1 MEKNLFDQLSHKY
14 DTPKQLEL
22 ATIIQEEIR
31 NDIANS
37 TNKTLL
43 DYGCGTG
50 LVSLTFSHSVKHLVL
65 TDASNEMIRLTNQKI
80 IDQGIQNAST
90 HQLNLIEEST
100 DIKADIILVSLLLL
114 HVPNTA
120 LILRKLFDV
129 LNTNGQLIIIDFDLN
144 NEINDSRV
152 HNGFDQRE
160 LDMLLKKIGF
170 STTFFH
176 NFHHGKGLFMKKDAT
191 LFKAVATKK

>member
-80 IDQGIQNAST
+80 IDQGIQNASSY
-90 HQLNLIEEST
+90 QLNLIEEST

-129 LNTNGQLIIIDFDLN
+129 LNANGQLIIIDFDLN

-152 HNGFDQRE
+152 HNGFDQIE

-176 NFHHGKGLFMKKDAT
+176 NFHHGKELFMKKDAT
-191 LFKAVATKK
+191 LFKAVTTKK